1 MRGASSIRYML
12 RSGGA
17 RVCTL
22 ILIIVL
28 GTLYLPSFHFYA
40 EDDDELFPTSGNNTI
55 GEGAPELAPA
65 KALIDAV
72 PPIRAHH
79 RCPAPR
85 TAKVHQIDRARQ
97 LCTPLKSAL
106 PAFAVSLCYER
117 DAYDAFTVR
126 ARRVDQKECARL
138 EAKGPQVEDEQMREW
153 VRKER
158 GPDTLWLRVDGA
170 ERISTQWSTYEG
182 GCAYRFD
189 VHVRNAGD
197 LYVDLWHAYEDY
209 QGFVEGQHMRALPW
223 PPLLQRRLLE
233 QPIRL
238 PWAASDCR
246 PYTVPPIFESHLTEV
261 PAPLT
266 PADQALEDLPPCTGD
281 DPIRGSYYPA
291 NSLDVLWPEWNYP
304 QPHGRPVG
312 GRYRFMPHDCE
323 WRHAGMRA
331 STAHRCTRRRESVY
345 MLGDSH
351 GRIIYDGMVHRLN
364 GTGGVMHAS
373 HKLEFKSAKVGQV
386 EFAFQWDPRGEL
398 IAAEP
403 QKICAA
409 LIERKVDVFF
419 ASIAFH
425 LALDEPTHVFLDRL
439 EAVFDAVHHC
449 TKPADRGHGQHGA
462 YSGPRTRVLVTPAAV
477 APRQDGDAAAS
488 KQKSTNAR
496 HAYWA
501 ALAAPVARAR
511 GWAVLDQFAL
521 TEPMAWEPMFT
532 DRLHY
537 LLTDAHEAIVDEAV
551 GRTGLCPDE

>member
-72 PPIRAHH
+72 PP
-79 RCPAPR
+79 
-85 TAKVHQIDRARQ
+85 VHQIDRARQ

-209 QGFVEGQHMRALPW
+209 QGFVEGQDMRTLPW

-281 DPIRGSYYPA
+281 DPIHGSYYPA

-351 GRIIYDGMVHRLN
+351 GRIIYDGM
-364 GTGGVMHAS
+364 

-386 EFAFQWDPRGEL
+386 EFAFQ
-398 IAAEP
+398 
-403 QKICAA
+403 C
-409 LIERKVDVFF
+409 
-419 ASIAFH
+419 IAFH

-439 EAVFDAVHHC
+439 EAVFDA
-449 TKPADRGHGQHGA
+449 HGA

-501 ALAAPVARAR
+501 ALAVP
-511 GWAVLDQFAL
+511 FAL